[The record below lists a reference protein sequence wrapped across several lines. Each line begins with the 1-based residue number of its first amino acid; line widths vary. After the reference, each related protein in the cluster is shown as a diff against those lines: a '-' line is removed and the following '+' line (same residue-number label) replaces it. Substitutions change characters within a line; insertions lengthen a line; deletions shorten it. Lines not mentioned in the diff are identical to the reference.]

1 MQVPLQHAQGELK
14 PAGRTSLA
22 SVAASSASTARAPV
36 AWQRVWW
43 PGRMESRA
51 RAMMRKIPF
60 GSSSR
65 AHGSVAGNKAAP
77 TCAICLEPLLEPMPA
92 GSSSE
97 QPEPCSSSND
107 VCVLGCQH
115 AFHTLC
121 IWSWR
126 EESDQC
132 PCCRQ
137 PFSLNETAAEQHSR
151 RVKSAPPAAFDGSSA
166 SSLRRGIVSFRQH
179 LQPTAVS
186 LRRIHQQMQ
195 PPQASSLRHIGHLP
209 PTASMRSFRAQ
220 GERIVHHFARAQ
232 SAANT
237 ATSLR
242 RLQEQRPHRAAPL
255 GPRNR

>member
-1 MQVPLQHAQGELK
+1 
-14 PAGRTSLA
+14 
-22 SVAASSASTARAPV
+22 
-36 AWQRVWW
+36 
-43 PGRMESRA
+43 
-51 RAMMRKIPF
+51 MR
-60 GSSSR
+60 
-65 AHGSVAGNKAAP
+65 
-77 TCAICLEPLLEPMPA
+77 PLLL
-92 GSSSE
+92 
-97 QPEPCSSSND
+97 QPPCSSND

-195 PPQASSLRHIGHLP
+195 PP
-209 PTASMRSFRAQ
+209 ASMRSFRAQ